1 MTATS
6 SSAFNISV
14 EIYIYQTYRDSQHA
28 DLKEGKVQSK
38 KQVHVLVFNN
48 SGSQCIKCVGHVSKC
63 TNMKDIK
70 DIFYKYLS
78 LSVDRCFHVCM
89 QDFRHKK
96 VKNLRL

>member
-14 EIYIYQTYRDSQHA
+14 EIYIYQT